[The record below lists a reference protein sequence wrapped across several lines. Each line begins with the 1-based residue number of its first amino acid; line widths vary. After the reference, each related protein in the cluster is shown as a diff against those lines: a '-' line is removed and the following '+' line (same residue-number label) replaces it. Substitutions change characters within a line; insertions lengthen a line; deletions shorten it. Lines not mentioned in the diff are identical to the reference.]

1 MNSHL
6 FPCFSVIEVCPFLGQ
21 VVAVRV
27 GQDWFRA
34 QIVRKLD
41 SLLDSLMD
49 SNNFLVKLVDT
60 GKVEIVSQEAM
71 KVLQKEFLSLPR
83 QVKKH

>member
-6 FPCFSVIEVCPFLGQ
+6 FPCFLVIEVCPFLGQ

-34 QIVRKLD
+34 QIVRK
-41 SLLDSLMD
+41 LDSLMD

>member
-1 MNSHL
+1 M
-6 FPCFSVIEVCPFLGQ
+6 
-21 VVAVRV
+21 VAAHV
-27 GQDWFRA
+27 GEDWFRA
-34 QIVRKLD
+34 QIVRRLD
-41 SLLDSLMD
+41 SVLDSVVESED
-49 SNNFLVKLVDT
+49 FLVKLVDT